1 MSETQINISL
11 PLITFQLPSRRH
23 TIENHST
30 KGGKL
35 QEFVDPP
42 SGKFSL
48 SWGII
53 LKVGYERRIGLLCER
68 RHATKQPQRIDFLA
82 CRWKIGRPCSPVA
95 RGD

>member
-11 PLITFQLPSRRH
+11 TLITFQLPSGRH
-23 TIENHST
+23 TAENHST

-35 QEFVDPP
+35 QEFVDPLE
-42 SGKFSL
+42 SSL

-53 LKVGYERRIGLLCER
+53 LKASNERRIGLLCER
-68 RHATKQPQRIDFLA
+68 RHAKKQPQRIDFLA